1 MPTRTAR
8 TAWSGGLQDGSGQV
22 ELASSGVGK
31 FDVSF
36 PKRSAETADGTTSP
50 EELIAAAHS
59 SCYAMALSAQIGNA
73 GGTVQSLDV
82 GADVTLGP
90 DPAGGFRIGKIKLT
104 VRGKASGIDAAA
116 FQQAAEAAKA
126 GCPVS
131 KALAG
136 VDTIELD
143 ASFES

>member
-31 FDVSF
+31 YDVSF
-36 PKRSAETADGTTSP
+36 PKRAADNADGTTSP

-59 SCYAMALSAQIGNA
+59 SCYAMALSAQIA
-73 GGTVQSLDV
+73 ADGGTPESLDV
-82 GADVTLGP
+82 TADVTLAP
-90 DPAGGFRIGKIKLT
+90 DPAGGFRISGVKLT
-104 VRGKASGIDAAA
+104 VRGRVQDLDAVGFLA
-116 FQQAAEAAKA
+116 AAEAAKA

-136 VDTIELD
+136 VDEISLD
-143 ASFES
+143 AALA

>member
-1 MPTRTAR
+1 MPTRSAR

-22 ELASSGVGK
+22 ELVSSGVGK
-31 FDVSF
+31 YDVSF
-36 PKRSAETADGTTSP
+36 PKRAADNADGTTSP

-82 GADVTLGP
+82 NADVTLGP
-90 DPAGGFRIGKIKLT
+90 DPAGGFRISGIKLT
-104 VRGKASGIDAAA
+104 VRGRVTGIDAAA
-116 FQQAAEAAKA
+116 FQTAAAEAKA

-143 ASFES
+143 AALEA

>member
-1 MPTRTAR
+1 MPTRSAR
-8 TAWSGGLQDGSGQV
+8 TAWTGGLQDGSGQV

-36 PKRSAETADGTTSP
+36 PKRTADTAEGTTSP

-59 SCYAMALSAQIGNA
+59 SCYAMALSGQIGAA
-73 GGTVQSLDV
+73 GGTIQSLDV
-82 GADVTLGP
+82 NADVMLGP
-90 DPAGGFRIGKIKLT
+90 DPAGGFRISKIVLT
-104 VRGKASGIDAAA
+104 VRGRVEGIDAAA
-116 FQQAAEAAKA
+116 FDRAAQGAKA
-126 GCPVS
+126 GCPIS

-143 ASFES
+143 AALEN

>member
-1 MPTRTAR
+1 MPTRSAR

-22 ELASSGVGK
+22 ELVSSGVGK
-31 FDVSF
+31 YDVSF
-36 PKRSAETADGTTSP
+36 PKRAADNADGTTSP

-82 GADVTLGP
+82 NADVTLGP
-90 DPAGGFRIGKIKLT
+90 DPAGGFRINAIKLT
-104 VRGKASGIDAAA
+104 VRGRVTGIDAEA
-116 FQQAAEAAKA
+116 FQTAAAEAKA

-136 VDTIELD
+136 VDNIELD
-143 ASFES
+143 AALEA